1 MPINRL
7 LKDSNLAPEEQQA
20 LKQAFDRSLR
30 KLHLVNR
37 NDPVC
42 EIVAHKIIEI
52 EARCPQSGC
61 DLRDSGERARPCIA
75 RITANAIPGSPTPM
89 AQVNP
94 EWYLSADRHWLS
106 RQ

>member
-42 EIVAHKIIEI
+42 EIVAQLGPPRK
-52 EARCPQSGC
+52 ACV
-61 DLRDSGERARPCIA
+61 
-75 RITANAIPGSPTPM
+75 ANAAGTNETIM
-89 AQVNP
+89 RA
-94 EWYLSADRHWLS
+94 
-106 RQ
+106 

>member
-52 EARCPQSGC
+52 GKRGARNPVAIC
-61 DLRDSGERARPCIA
+61 EIA
-75 RITANAIPGSPTPM
+75 VRELDPA
-89 AQVNP
+89 
-94 EWYLSADRHWLS
+94 
-106 RQ
+106 